1 MADSTVGGLP
11 AAAQLDDTS
20 LLVVEQQGVAKRF
33 TGAQFKEFGKNAA
46 KAYVDTAKK
55 YADDAEKSA
64 QKAAQTVDSIDA
76 EIDKAKAEVENA
88 KAEVDNAKAEVE
100 NAKKEV
106 ENAKAEVENAKAE
119 VQNAK
124 DEVQRAAD
132 EADRAE
138 SEADKAKE
146 YSGKPAIPK
155 DKTWWVWNADKK
167 EYEDTEQPSYG
178 NILYATFDIDPETGI
193 LWMQKDT
200 PEYTGPNFVVNDNGF
215 LEVEVKA
222 NG

>member
-20 LLVVEQQGVAKRF
+20 LLVVEQQGVARKF
-33 TGAQFKEFGKNAA
+33 TGAQFKAFGQSAA
-46 KAYVDTAKK
+46 FQYVDGARIYAEQAKK
-55 YADDAEKSA
+55 SAEDAA
-64 QKAAQTVDSIDA
+64 G
-76 EIDKAKAEVENA
+76 EVENAKAVVDGA

-106 ENAKAEVENAKAE
+106 QNAKAEVENAKAE

-138 SEADKAKE
+138 DEANKAKE

-155 DKTWWVWNADKK
+155 DRTWWVWNADNK

-178 NILYATFDIDPETGI
+178 NILYATFDIDPATGL
-193 LWMQKDT
+193 LWMNQPK
-200 PEYTGPNFVVNDNGF
+200 PEYEGPNFVLNDDGF

-222 NG
+222 NE